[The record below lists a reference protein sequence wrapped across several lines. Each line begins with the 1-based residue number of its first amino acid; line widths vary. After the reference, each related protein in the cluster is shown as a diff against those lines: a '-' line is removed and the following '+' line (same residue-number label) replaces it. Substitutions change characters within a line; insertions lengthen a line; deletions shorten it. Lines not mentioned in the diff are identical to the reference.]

1 MQFLQD
7 LSIRIKVLIPPAIFI
22 GELAIVAWL
31 GIYGMTQQHATL
43 GAVNEIAL
51 TKIRA
56 VDDFIILSEQ
66 VQSNVFQIYVLH
78 SMKLPQ
84 SEVQPINMRLQ
95 QGLSDL
101 NIAHGEM
108 LTHWQ
113 PDSAERAILERMKP
127 PMDAFRLQAQQA
139 AVTVADNPSF
149 GVLLVRSSGV
159 SFAEFRKTLVELQ
172 DYQKAKVVRLAGETE
187 QSTRT
192 LASVIIV
199 FAFLITLGALVVTT
213 QMSTRLISQP
223 IRSITQVMRQ
233 LASGD
238 LSVKV
243 GDLNR
248 RDEIGAMAKA
258 VEVFRNNALE
268 KVRLDKELH
277 ASEDRFRLL
286 FTQMLEGFA
295 LHEIICDDKGNPV
308 DYRFIEANQA
318 FEKLTGLP
326 AREIIGKTIRQVLPD
341 TEQDSIDKYGQVA
354 LTGQSI
360 VFERYARE
368 LDRHYTVHAY
378 CPQRGQFAVISEDIT
393 ERKRQETQILAARAA
408 LQRLLAEADQ
418 SRRALLSVVEDQKI
432 AEEQINKLNAELEQ
446 RIIERTAQL
455 QAANKELEAFAYSV
469 SHDLRSPLRA
479 VDGFSRILLEEYEDK
494 LDAEGK
500 RLLNVVRTNTQR
512 MDQLITDLLT
522 LSRITRGEMQFS
534 RIDMTALVHTVYHE
548 IASSETQGAIS
559 FSVAHL
565 PDAFGDPTLLRQA
578 WSNLLSNAT
587 KYTMPKTERRIEIG
601 SYAEDGMNVYFVKD
615 NGVGFDPAYTHKL
628 FGVFQRLHTT
638 AEFEGNGVGLAIVQR
653 IIHRHGGRVWAEGQ
667 VNQGATF
674 YFALPQK

>member
-22 GELAIVAWL
+22 GALAIVAWL

-66 VQSNVFQIYVLH
+66 VQSDVFQIYVLH

-172 DYQKAKVVRLAGETE
+172 DYQKAKVVRLAGEME

-308 DYRFIEANQA
+308 DYRFVEANQA

-368 LDRHYTVHAY
+368 LDRHYTMHAY

>member
-66 VQSNVFQIYVLH
+66 VQSDVFQIYVLH

-113 PDSAERAILERMKP
+113 LDSAERAILERMKP

-308 DYRFIEANQA
+308 DYRFVEANQA

-393 ERKRQETQILAARAA
+393 ERKRQETQILAARSA

-548 IASSETQGAIS
+548 IASPETQGAIS

>member
-22 GELAIVAWL
+22 GALAIVAWL

-66 VQSNVFQIYVLH
+66 VQSDVFQIYVLH

-308 DYRFIEANQA
+308 DYRFVEANQA

-368 LDRHYTVHAY
+368 LDRHYSVRAY

-393 ERKRQETQILAARAA
+393 ERKRQETQILAARSA

-432 AEEQINKLNAELEQ
+432 AEEQIQKLNTELEQ
-446 RIIERTAQL
+446 RVVERTAQL

-578 WSNLLSNAT
+578 WSNLLSNAI

-628 FGVFQRLHTT
+628 FDVFQRLHTT

>member
-22 GELAIVAWL
+22 GALAIVAWL

-172 DYQKAKVVRLAGETE
+172 DYQKAKVVRLAGEME

-308 DYRFIEANQA
+308 DYRFVEANQA

>member
-66 VQSNVFQIYVLH
+66 VQSDVFQIYVLH

>member
-22 GELAIVAWL
+22 GALAIVAWL

-66 VQSNVFQIYVLH
+66 VQSDVFQIYVLH

-172 DYQKAKVVRLAGETE
+172 DYQKAKVVRLAGEME

>member
-22 GELAIVAWL
+22 GALAIVAWL

-66 VQSNVFQIYVLH
+66 VQSDVFQIYVLH

-308 DYRFIEANQA
+308 DYRFVEANQA

-432 AEEQINKLNAELEQ
+432 AEVQIQKLNTELEQ
-446 RIIERTAQL
+446 RVVERTAQL

>member
-22 GELAIVAWL
+22 GALAIVAWL

-66 VQSNVFQIYVLH
+66 VQSDVFQIYVLH

-113 PDSAERAILERMKP
+113 LDSAERAILERMKP

-308 DYRFIEANQA
+308 DYRFVEANQA

-418 SRRALLSVVEDQKI
+418 SRRALLS
-432 AEEQINKLNAELEQ
+432 
-446 RIIERTAQL
+446 
-455 QAANKELEAFAYSV
+455 
-469 SHDLRSPLRA
+469 
-479 VDGFSRILLEEYEDK
+479 
-494 LDAEGK
+494 
-500 RLLNVVRTNTQR
+500 
-512 MDQLITDLLT
+512 
-522 LSRITRGEMQFS
+522 
-534 RIDMTALVHTVYHE
+534 
-548 IASSETQGAIS
+548 
-559 FSVAHL
+559 
-565 PDAFGDPTLLRQA
+565 
-578 WSNLLSNAT
+578 
-587 KYTMPKTERRIEIG
+587 
-601 SYAEDGMNVYFVKD
+601 
-615 NGVGFDPAYTHKL
+615 
-628 FGVFQRLHTT
+628 
-638 AEFEGNGVGLAIVQR
+638 
-653 IIHRHGGRVWAEGQ
+653 
-667 VNQGATF
+667 
-674 YFALPQK
+674 

>member
-22 GELAIVAWL
+22 GALAIVAWL

-172 DYQKAKVVRLAGETE
+172 DYQKAKVVRLAGEME

-308 DYRFIEANQA
+308 DYRFVEANQA

-368 LDRHYTVHAY
+368 LDRHYTMHAY

-393 ERKRQETQILAARAA
+393 ERKRQETQILAARSA

-432 AEEQINKLNAELEQ
+432 AEEQIQKLNAELEQ